1 MKLGERIVILT
12 VVLILMVL
20 LGNVV
25 YEKQSQLEEV
35 VFFKHYI
42 DVDQSSEGDQIQ
54 IYYITNKYDDRVLNY
69 VRFGDDFLQ
78 RIHSNSY
85 DIGPYKIVEQW
96 MLIASESSEARI
108 LKGGTAEFNSM
119 DGQPA
124 DLGEISLIY
133 PAGRKG
139 SMKMTRSSNSGENH
153 SVYQFEESIELI
165 KITSKM
171 LPRIMDDLKIE
182 IIPENYIF
190 NDVVNYNTLEQI
202 NLPMDVKETLNVF
215 SYIDTSNVNIYDIIL
230 ELEFEGTD
238 ETTQIHNID
247 SRPEMN
253 MKTIK
258 RVLESRGL

>member
-1 MKLGERIVILT
+1 
-12 VVLILMVL
+12 
-20 LGNVV
+20 
-25 YEKQSQLEEV
+25 
-35 VFFKHYI
+35 
-42 DVDQSSEGDQIQ
+42 
-54 IYYITNKYDDRVLNY
+54 
-69 VRFGDDFLQ
+69 
-78 RIHSNSY
+78 
-85 DIGPYKIVEQW
+85 
-96 MLIASESSEARI
+96 
-108 LKGGTAEFNSM
+108 
-119 DGQPA
+119 
-124 DLGEISLIY
+124 
-133 PAGRKG
+133 
-139 SMKMTRSSNSGENH
+139 MTRSSNSGENH

>member
-1 MKLGERIVILT
+1 
-12 VVLILMVL
+12 
-20 LGNVV
+20 
-25 YEKQSQLEEV
+25 
-35 VFFKHYI
+35 
-42 DVDQSSEGDQIQ
+42 
-54 IYYITNKYDDRVLNY
+54 
-69 VRFGDDFLQ
+69 
-78 RIHSNSY
+78 
-85 DIGPYKIVEQW
+85 
-96 MLIASESSEARI
+96 
-108 LKGGTAEFNSM
+108 
-119 DGQPA
+119 
-124 DLGEISLIY
+124 
-133 PAGRKG
+133 
-139 SMKMTRSSNSGENH
+139 
-153 SVYQFEESIELI
+153 
-165 KITSKM
+165 M